1 MPKLKMLNEEAIKE
15 LDRDVAEQYYVMNS
29 MEVPKPAA
37 EAYKIVPAAPVKDPK
52 PLENKENIG
61 GVGQTA
67 GKNVRFKVPADI
79 DDDED
84 WQHEKE
90 IKDLRKKVE
99 ELENDKLILGLHLTK
114 SK

>member
-1 MPKLKMLNEEAIKE
+1 M
-15 LDRDVAEQYYVMNS
+15 
-29 MEVPKPAA
+29 
-37 EAYKIVPAAPVKDPK
+37 
-52 PLENKENIG
+52 
-61 GVGQTA
+61 
-67 GKNVRFKVPADI
+67 PADI

-99 ELENDKLILGLHLTK
+99 ELENDKLILGLQLTK